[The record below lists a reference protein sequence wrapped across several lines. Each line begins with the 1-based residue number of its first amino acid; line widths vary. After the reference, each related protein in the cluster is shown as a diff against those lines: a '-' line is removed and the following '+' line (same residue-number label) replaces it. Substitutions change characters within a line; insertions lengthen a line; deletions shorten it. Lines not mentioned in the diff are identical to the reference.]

1 MMMMMMLVM
10 VMMMM
15 MVMVMMMLMT
25 HDDCKCGATSGLRVG
40 ANMFKLLERCIYIY
54 IIVIII

>member
-1 MMMMMMLVM
+1 
-10 VMMMM
+10 
-15 MVMVMMMLMT
+15 VMMMLMT

-54 IIVIII
+54 NSNNNLMIYIYVYIYVY